1 MNFHDVRIGIAR
13 VGAICA
19 VPIAVMGAVARRGRE
34 GIADSSVG
42 RVAYLRVSALTH
54 PENASGPVAV
64 AGTMGYYV
72 AGFPG
77 AFVAGFCTSVGCAL
91 LSRLVPEKNGS
102 TEQ

>member
-1 MNFHDVRIGIAR
+1 METVRVKLAQ
-13 VGAICA
+13 VAALAMVPVTVVSA
-19 VPIAVMGAVARRGRE
+19 VVSRGRE
-34 GIADSSVG
+34 GIADSSIG

-91 LSRLVPEKNGS
+91 LSRLVPERNGS
-102 TEQ
+102 TEK